1 MFPTYSLA
9 IANAHQFLTARGFSI
24 LVPDFFRHGSI
35 ELYVTYLLRWFLAK
49 SYYAPTVEC
58 APLGIWQ
65 FPHGLFETIISDE
78 VFLSV
83 IALSFFPC
91 CLSLHHLFFLTI
103 LFLSQIVIAGQALIQ
118 AFYEACHFLLIV
130 LHSLIQ
136 DPSNSHILN
145 AQILHKV
152 LVPVYDVKHFNE
164 RLWYKFGLLLP
175 FSRSWLAPGFDL
187 VDVQLWS
194 LSFLPGSI
202 LMP

>member
-9 IANAHQFLTARGFSI
+9 IANAHQFLTARGFFI
-24 LVPDFFRHGSI
+24 QVPDFFRHGSI

-49 SYYAPTVEC
+49 SYYAPTFEC

-103 LFLSQIVIAGQALIQ
+103 LSLSQIVTAGQALIL
-118 AFYEACHFLLIV
+118 AFYGAYHFLLIK
-130 LHSLIQ
+130 LHLLIQ
-136 DPSNSHILN
+136 DPSNSHIVN
-145 AQILHKV
+145 AQTLDKF
-152 LVPVYDVKHFNE
+152 LVQVYGVKHSDE
-164 RLWYKFGLLLP
+164 RL
-175 FSRSWLAPGFDL
+175 
-187 VDVQLWS
+187 
-194 LSFLPGSI
+194 
-202 LMP
+202 